1 MSENKCETMKDN
13 PNLKEAREHMKAA
26 HSEMHKS
33 IESLLPEGFVERRRK
48 ARKEMLLAVRS
59 LVNAAIEKVEEK
71 KETPA

>member
-1 MSENKCETMKDN
+1 MSENKFEHLKDN

-33 IESLLPEGFVERRRK
+33 LESLLPEGFMERRRK

-59 LVNAAIEKVEEK
+59 LVEAAIEKVEEK
-71 KETPA
+71 QETQA